1 MKTSTRRFITSTVI
15 LSSFVAGAMY
25 FSSSAFAK
33 PKDHYLNLQLFAK
46 VLNLVQKY
54 YVEEVDTKKL
64 IYGGIKG
71 MLQELDPHTNFLP
84 PDIYE
89 EFENETSGKFGGLGI
104 EITVQDGI
112 LTIISPIEDTPAWKA
127 GLQAGDKIVSIDGNS
142 TKGLS
147 LAESAQMMRG
157 DKGSAILLGIV
168 RDGVKGKKD
177 YSIKRGT
184 IKIKSVKYTDM
195 GSGYGYI
202 RLTSFIENSA
212 KDIENVLKDMSKG
225 GKQIKGIILDLRRNP
240 GGLLDQAIK
249 ISDFFLEKGVIV
261 STIGRDKEN
270 KKVVNANE
278 AGTYKD
284 FPIVVLIN
292 EYSASAS
299 EIVAGALKDNQRA
312 LVMGKRSF
320 GKGSVQ
326 SVVKMGDGSGLK
338 MTVARYYTPSG
349 ISIQA
354 EGITPDVKIDEV
366 DSEAFQKAIINRK
379 VKREADI
386 DGHLMAENNENKQSE
401 EEPKE
406 NGGSLFNWWETSN
419 KKGEKNNKDTL
430 LNDFQ
435 VLQAYNYLKAYKVMK
450 GI

>member
-1 MKTSTRRFITSTVI
+1 MKRLYSRSIQSIVVLVSLIATVLYISTTA
-15 LSSFVAGAMY
+15 L
-25 FSSSAFAK
+25 AK
-33 PKDHYLNLQLFAK
+33 GGEHYLTLQLFAK
-46 VLNLVQKY
+46 VMNLVQQY
-54 YVEEVDTKKL
+54 YVEDVDSKKL

-84 PDIYE
+84 PDIYK

-104 EITVQDGI
+104 EITLQDSI

-127 GLQAGDKIVSIDGNS
+127 GLKAGDKVVSIDGKS

-157 DKGSAILLGIV
+157 DIGDTIVLGIV
-168 RDGVKGKKD
+168 REGFKDKKD
-177 YSIKRGT
+177 FSIKRDT
-184 IKIKSVKYTDM
+184 IKIKSVKFTDL
-195 GSGYGYI
+195 GDGYGYI
-202 RLTSFIENSA
+202 RLTSFIDNSA
-212 KDIENVLKDMSKG
+212 KDIEAVLKKMSKDKKIRG
-225 GKQIKGIILDLRRNP
+225 LVLDLRRNP

-249 ISDFFLEKGVIV
+249 ISDMFLDGGTIV
-261 STIGRDKEN
+261 STKGRDKSDQ
-270 KKVVNANE
+270 KVSSASQSNSY
-278 AGTYKD
+278 TD
-284 FPIVVLIN
+284 FPLVVLIN
-292 EYSASAS
+292 EFSASAS
-299 EIVAGALKDNQRA
+299 EIVAGALKDNNRA

-338 MTVARYYTPSG
+338 LTVARYYTPNG

-354 EGITPDVKIDEV
+354 EGITPDVEVEEV
-366 DSEAFQKAIINRK
+366 DSDAFQKAIIKRQ

-386 DGHLMAENNENKQSE
+386 DGHLIGDREKKAEEASASSFFKWWDKSSK
-401 EEPKE
+401 KE
-406 NGGSLFNWWETSN
+406 LA
-419 KKGEKNNKDTL
+419 KDEKVDVL
-430 LNDFQ
+430 SDFQ

>member
-1 MKTSTRRFITSTVI
+1 MKISTRRFISSAAIVTVLI
-15 LSSFVAGAMY
+15 LGSLQ

-33 PKDHYLNLQLFAK
+33 SKDHYLNLQLFAK

-54 YVEEVDTKKL
+54 YVEEVDTKEL

-112 LTIISPIEDTPAWKA
+112 LTIISPIEDTPAWEA
-127 GLQAGDKIVSIDGNS
+127 GLQSGDKIVSIDGNS

-157 DKGSAILLGIV
+157 DLGSTIVLGIA
-168 RDGVKGKKD
+168 REGVKGKKD

-184 IKIKSVKYTDM
+184 IKIKSVKYTDL
-195 GSGYGYI
+195 GNGYNYI
-202 RLTSFIENSA
+202 RLTSFIENSSR
-212 KDIENVLKDMSKG
+212 DIQKVLKQMAAKKDQK
-225 GKQIKGIILDLRRNP
+225 IKGLILDLRRNP

-249 ISDFFLEKGVIV
+249 ISDFFLDKGTIV
-261 STIGRDKEN
+261 STIGRDKEE
-270 KKVVNANE
+270 KKVVTASE
-278 AGTYKD
+278 SDSYTD
-284 FPIVVLIN
+284 FPIVILIN

-299 EIVAGALKDNQRA
+299 EIVAGALKDNKRA

-349 ISIQA
+349 VSIQA

-386 DGHLMAENNENKQSE
+386 DGHLISENKPE
-401 EEPKE
+401 KKE
-406 NGGSLFNWWETSN
+406 SSGGSLFNWWEKSN
-419 KKGEKNNKDTL
+419 KKATETTKENL

>member
-1 MKTSTRRFITSTVI
+1 MKSSTRKLFQSLII
-15 LSSFVAGAMY
+15 LSLVLFAAFNVSTG
-25 FSSSAFAK
+25 FAK
-33 PKDHYLNLQLFAK
+33 SKDHYLNLQLFAK
-46 VLNLVQKY
+46 VMNLVQKY
-54 YVEEVDTKKL
+54 YVEDVDTKKL

-71 MLQELDPHTNFLP
+71 MLLELDPHTNFLP

-104 EITVQDGI
+104 EITVQEGI
-112 LTIISPIEDTPAWKA
+112 LTIISPIEDTPAFEA
-127 GLQAGDKIVSIDGNS
+127 GLHAGDKIVSIDGKS

-157 DKGSAILLGIV
+157 DKGSKIILGIV

-177 YSIKRGT
+177 YTIKRGT
-184 IKIKSVKYTDM
+184 IKIKSVKYTDL
-195 GSGYGYI
+195 GGGYGYI

-212 KDIENVLKDMSKG
+212 RDMEKTLKSMVKKDKK
-225 GKQIKGIILDLRRNP
+225 IKGLILDLRRNP
-240 GGLLDQAIK
+240 GGLLDQAVK
-249 ISDFFLEKGVIV
+249 ISDFFLESGTIV

-270 KKVVNANE
+270 KKVVSAS
-278 AGTYKD
+278 ASGTYKD
-284 FPIVVLIN
+284 FPIVILIN

-299 EIVAGALKDNQRA
+299 EIVAGALKDNKRA

-386 DGHLMAENNENKQSE
+386 DGHLLSENKGK
-401 EEPKE
+401 KE
-406 NGGSLFNWWETSN
+406 KKSGSLFNWWETSN
-419 KKGEKNNKDTL
+419 KKADKGTAETL
-430 LNDFQ
+430 LSDFQ

>member
-1 MKTSTRRFITSTVI
+1 MRVSTFRWIKTFLVI
-15 LSSFVAGAMY
+15 CGLTFVVAQSGRWAL
-25 FSSSAFAK
+25 AK
-33 PKDHYLNLQLFAK
+33 SEGHYLNLQLFAK
-46 VLNLVQKY
+46 VMNLVQKY

-71 MLQELDPHTNFLP
+71 MLRELDPHTNFLP
-84 PDIYE
+84 PDLYE

-104 EITVQDGI
+104 EITVQDEI
-112 LTIISPIEDTPAWKA
+112 LTILSPIEDTPAWKA
-127 GLQAGDKIVSIDGNS
+127 GLKAGDKVVSINGKS

-157 DKGSAILLGIV
+157 EKGSTIVLGII
-168 RDGVKGKKD
+168 REGVKEKKD

-184 IKIKSVKYTDM
+184 IKIKSVKYTSLGD
-195 GSGYGYI
+195 GYGYI
-202 RLTSFIENSA
+202 RLTSFIENSS
-212 KDIENVLKDMSKG
+212 KDIKKALAKLSKDNK
-225 GKQIKGIILDLRRNP
+225 KIKGVILDLRRNP

-249 ISDFFLEKGVIV
+249 ISDFFLDEGTIV
-261 STIGRDKEN
+261 STIGRDKAN
-270 KKVVNANE
+270 KKVVTANK
-278 AGTYKD
+278 GSGYTD
-284 FPIVVLIN
+284 FPLVVLIN

-299 EIVAGALKDNQRA
+299 EIVAGALKDNKRA

-338 MTVARYYTPSG
+338 MTVARYYTPNG
-349 ISIQA
+349 TSIQA
-354 EGITPDVKIDEV
+354 EGITPDVTVDEV
-366 DSEAFQKAIINRK
+366 DSEAFKKAIIKRK

-386 DGHLMAENNENKQSE
+386 DGHLMSENESKKKRKKTS
-401 EEPKE
+401 
-406 NGGSLFNWWETSN
+406 STLFNWWEKSN
-419 KKGEKNNKDTL
+419 KKSTAKNSKENVL
-430 LNDFQ
+430 SDFQ

>member
-1 MKTSTRRFITSTVI
+1 MRTSTRKFIQSIFIVCI
-15 LSSFVAGAMY
+15 VLALSFKIVDAAE
-25 FSSSAFAK
+25 
-33 PKDHYLNLQLFAK
+33 PKDRYLTLQLFAK
-46 VLNLVQKY
+46 VMNLVQKY
-54 YVEEVDTKKL
+54 YVENVDTKKL

-84 PDIYE
+84 PDVYE

-112 LTIISPIEDTPAWKA
+112 LTIISPIEDTPAWEA
-127 GLQAGDKIVSIDGNS
+127 GLKSGDKVVSIDGHS

-147 LAESAQMMRG
+147 LAESALKMKG
-157 DKGSAILLGIV
+157 DMGSKIVLGIV
-168 RDGVKGKKD
+168 RDGVKDKKD
-177 YSIKRGT
+177 YAIKRGT
-184 IKIKSVKYTDM
+184 IKIKSVKYTDL
-195 GSGYGYI
+195 GDGYGYI

-212 KDIENVLKDMSKG
+212 KDIEATLKDMNK
-225 GKQIKGIILDLRRNP
+225 KENKIKGLVLDLRRNP

-249 ISDFFLEKGVIV
+249 ISDFFLDKGTIV
-261 STIGRDKEN
+261 STIGREKSN
-270 KKVVNANE
+270 KKVVTATASNDY
-278 AGTYKD
+278 TD
-284 FPIVVLIN
+284 FPLVVLIN

-299 EIVAGALKDNQRA
+299 EIVAGALKDNKRA
-312 LVMGKRSF
+312 LIMGKRSF

-338 MTVARYYTPSG
+338 MTVARYYTPNG

-354 EGITPDVKIDEV
+354 EGITPDVVVDEV
-366 DSEAFQKAIINRK
+366 DTEVFKKAIINRK

-386 DGHLMAENNENKQSE
+386 DGHLVGEAESRGAASTIDAKAEM
-401 EEPKE
+401 
-406 NGGSLFNWWETSN
+406 GVNWWEPAH
-419 KKGEKNNKDTL
+419 KKDPKNTKDIL

-435 VLQAYNYLKAYKVMK
+435 ILQAYNYLKAYKVIK

>member
-1 MKTSTRRFITSTVI
+1 
-15 LSSFVAGAMY
+15 
-25 FSSSAFAK
+25 
-33 PKDHYLNLQLFAK
+33 
-46 VLNLVQKY
+46 
-54 YVEEVDTKKL
+54 
-64 IYGGIKG
+64 

-84 PDIYE
+84 PDLYK
-89 EFENETSGKFGGLGI
+89 EFENETSGQFGGLGI

-127 GLQAGDKIVSIDGNS
+127 GLKAGDKIVSIDGNS

-157 DKGSAILLGIV
+157 QHGSKIILGIV
-168 RDGVKGKKD
+168 REGLKEKKD
-177 YSIKRGT
+177 YTIKRGT
-184 IKIKSVKYTDM
+184 IKIKSVKYTSLGD
-195 GSGYGYI
+195 GYGYI

-212 KDIENVLKDMSKG
+212 KDIENTLAKIKRDHK
-225 GKQIKGIILDLRRNP
+225 KIKGVILDLRRNP

-249 ISDFFLEKGVIV
+249 ISDFFLDKGTIV
-261 STIGRDKEN
+261 STIGRDKNN
-270 KKVVNANE
+270 KKVVE
-278 AGTYKD
+278 ATVEGSMTD
-284 FPIVVLIN
+284 FPLVVLIN

-299 EIVAGALKDNQRA
+299 EIVAGALKDNKRA

-338 MTVARYYTPSG
+338 MTVARYYTPAG

-354 EGITPDVKIDEV
+354 EGITPDVVVDEV
-366 DSEAFQKAIINRK
+366 DPEVFKKAIIHRQ
-379 VKREADI
+379 VTRESDI
-386 DGHLMAENNENKQSE
+386 SGHLLSAKE
-401 EEPKE
+401 EESKKGE
-406 NGGSLFNWWETSN
+406 KSSGTLFNWWTKTN
-419 KKGEKNNKDTL
+419 KKEKENTKDNVL
-430 LNDFQ
+430 SDFQ